1 MVYGLVG
8 ILVVII
14 AMLSIKIYLMERS
27 AEEIMEAFG
36 DRLESDTNILIDI
49 SSRNRKMRK
58 LDRKSVV

>member
-49 SSRNRKMRK
+49 SQP
-58 LDRKSVV
+58 